1 MERELETEKQLER
14 ELETEGELEKQLE
27 TELVHGGLAHREA
40 APADRPQP
48 WRTDSAARRNV
59 LIIYNARLSEAE
71 PLARALAE
79 VARSEGATA
88 QCANTFERDVV
99 GEALGKADLV
109 VALGGDG
116 TILRAA
122 RLALQSGPPVL
133 GVNLGELG
141 FLAEL
146 QPPEAY
152 LVLPEVLAGAGWVE
166 ERLGLEAQTL
176 FSDGTPHSEP
186 IVGLNDA
193 FVGRGEYARVVHVR
207 ITVDEVPFTSV
218 VGDGLIVATPT
229 GSTAYN
235 HAARGPILDPR
246 LRSLVLTP
254 VSPYLT
260 FSSPVVLAPDSRV
273 ELEVV
278 TDWTATLTVDGQHDV
293 LLRSGW
299 RVRIAPSRLR
309 ARFLRLR
316 PAGEFYTTLHRR
328 LRPDH
333 FWDERPRQ

>member
-1 MERELETEKQLER
+1 MLF
-14 ELETEGELEKQLE
+14 
-27 TELVHGGLAHREA
+27 
-40 APADRPQP
+40 
-48 WRTDSAARRNV
+48 
-59 LIIYNARLSEAE
+59 IYNARLSQAE
-71 PLARALAE
+71 PLARALVD
-79 VARSEGATA
+79 VARGAGALA

-99 GEALGKADLV
+99 SREIEKADLV

-122 RLALQSGPPVL
+122 RLALDSGAPVL

-146 QPPEAY
+146 EPDEAPAA
-152 LVLPEVLAGAGWVE
+152 LPGILAGAGWVE
-166 ERLGLEAQTL
+166 ERLGLEALATS
-176 FSDGTPHSEP
+176 SDGVPYGPP
-186 IVGLNDA
+186 ILGLNDA

-207 ITVDEVPFTSV
+207 IAVDDVPFTSI
-218 VGDGLIVATPT
+218 VGDGVIVATPT

-246 LRSLVLTP
+246 LRSLVVTP

-260 FSSPVVLAPDSRV
+260 FSSPVVLAPGSRL

-278 TDWTATLTVDGQHDV
+278 TDWTATLTVDGQDDV

-299 RVRIAPSRLR
+299 RVRIAPSRLP

-316 PAGEFYTTLHRR
+316 PPGEFYTALHRR

-333 FWDERPRQ
+333 FWDQRARP

>member
-1 MERELETEKQLER
+1 MHKEPRQTEPLQTGAQTEPAYAERMQSER
-14 ELETEGELEKQLE
+14 
-27 TELVHGGLAHREA
+27 VD
-40 APADRPQP
+40 PAERKD
-48 WRTDSAARRNV
+48 V
-59 LIIYNARLSEAE
+59 LIIYNARLSQAE
-71 PLARALAE
+71 PLARELVE
-79 VARSEGATA
+79 VVRGEGALA

-99 GEALGKADLV
+99 SHEIAKADLV

-122 RLALQSGPPVL
+122 RLALESGAPVL

-146 QPPEAY
+146 QPDEAPTA
-152 LVLPEVLAGAGWVE
+152 LPTILAGAGWVE

-176 FSDGTPHSEP
+176 TSDGVPHGEP
-186 IVGLNDA
+186 IIGLNDA

-207 ITVDEVPFTSV
+207 IAVDELPFTSI
-218 VGDGLIVATPT
+218 VGDGVIVATPT

-246 LRSLVLTP
+246 LRSLVVTP

-260 FSSPVVLAPDSRV
+260 FASPVVLAPDSRL

-278 TDWTATLTVDGQHDV
+278 TDWTATLTVDGTHDV

-299 RVRIAPSRLR
+299 RVRIAPSSLP

-316 PAGEFYTTLHRR
+316 PPGEFYTALHRR

-333 FWDERPRQ
+333 FWDERARQ

>member
-1 MERELETEKQLER
+1 VPLQTE
-14 ELETEGELEKQLE
+14 
-27 TELVHGGLAHREA
+27 
-40 APADRPQP
+40 
-48 WRTDSAARRNV
+48 RTDSAERRDV
-59 LIIYNARLSEAE
+59 LLIYNARLSRAE
-71 PLARALAE
+71 PLARALVE
-79 VARSEGATA
+79 VARGAGALA

-99 GEALGKADLV
+99 SREIEKADLV

-122 RLALQSGPPVL
+122 RLALQSGAPVL

-146 QPPEAY
+146 EPEEAPAA
-152 LVLPEVLAGAGWVE
+152 LLGILSGAGWVE
-166 ERLGLEAQTL
+166 ERLGLEATTIS
-176 FSDGTPHSEP
+176 SDGAPHGEP
-186 IVGLNDA
+186 IIGLNDA
-193 FVGRGEYARVVHVR
+193 FVGRGEFARVVHLR
-207 ITVDEVPFTSV
+207 IAVDGIPFTTI

-246 LRSLVLTP
+246 LRSMVVTP

-260 FSSPVVLAPDSRV
+260 FASPVVLAPDSRV
-273 ELEVV
+273 EIEVT

-293 LLRSGW
+293 LLRSGQ
-299 RVRIAPSRLR
+299 RVLIAPAPLP

-316 PAGEFYTTLHRR
+316 PPGEFYTALHRR

-333 FWDERPRQ
+333 FWDERARQ

>member
-1 MERELETEKQLER
+1 LR
-14 ELETEGELEKQLE
+14 
-27 TELVHGGLAHREA
+27 TELQAEQA
-40 APADRPQP
+40 AAEGAQTA
-48 WRTDSAARRNV
+48 RTGSAERRDV
-59 LIIYNARLSEAE
+59 LFIYNARLSRAE
-71 PLARALAE
+71 PLARALVE
-79 VARSEGATA
+79 VARGEGALA

-99 GEALGKADLV
+99 SQEIEKADLV

-122 RLALQSGPPVL
+122 RLAVDSGAPVL

-146 QPPEAY
+146 QPEDAPA
-152 LVLPEVLAGAGWVE
+152 VLPQILAGAGWVE
-166 ERLGLEAQTL
+166 ERLGLEALATS
-176 FSDGTPHSEP
+176 SDGVPHGEP
-186 IVGLNDA
+186 ILGLNDV
-193 FVGRGEYARVVHVR
+193 FVGRGEYARVVHIR
-207 ITVDEVPFTSV
+207 IAIDDVAFTSI

-260 FSSPVVLAPDSRV
+260 FSSPVVLAPDSRI

-278 TDWTATLTVDGQHDV
+278 TDWTATLTVDGQSDV

-299 RVRIAPSRLR
+299 RVRIVPSRR
-309 ARFLRLR
+309 PARFLRLR
-316 PAGEFYTTLHRR
+316 PPGEFYATLQRR

-333 FWDERPRQ
+333 FWDERARQ